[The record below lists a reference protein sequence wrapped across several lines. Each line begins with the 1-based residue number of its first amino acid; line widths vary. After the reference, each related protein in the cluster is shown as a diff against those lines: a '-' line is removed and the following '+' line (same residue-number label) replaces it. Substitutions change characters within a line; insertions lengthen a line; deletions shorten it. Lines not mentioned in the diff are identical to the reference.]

1 MCALL
6 CFFPLGRYKDWGPEA
21 ATALYQDLVA
31 AGKGL
36 LEKVTPGA
44 AIRGMENGGNT
55 CYIDR

>member
-1 MCALL
+1 MRLALR
-6 CFFPLGRYKDWGPEA
+6 CPLDRYKDWGPEA